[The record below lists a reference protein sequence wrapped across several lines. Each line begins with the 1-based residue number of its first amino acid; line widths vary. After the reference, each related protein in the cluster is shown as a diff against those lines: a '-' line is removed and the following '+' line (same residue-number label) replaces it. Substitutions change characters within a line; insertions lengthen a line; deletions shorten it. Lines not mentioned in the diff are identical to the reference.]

1 MMVTQTYAQ
10 LALPFAETTHG
21 PPLLSAL
28 APAHTALATV
38 DRHALAVHLAGVAQ
52 LRGRSPVPKP
62 GQVSRSRPV
71 TKAERVSSV
80 ERAHDGRRRLLP
92 ASTELGTIVTFH
104 AFVRLIS
111 VDPAAN
117 RFRVYV
123 LSWHPT
129 LWGDFALVQTW
140 GRLGRPGRSRTTG
153 YTSRMEAQGMIV
165 RLLRRRLRHGYHVVT
180 WT

>member
-1 MMVTQTYAQ
+1 M
-10 LALPFAETTHG
+10 
-21 PPLLSAL
+21 
-28 APAHTALATV
+28 
-38 DRHALAVHLAGVAQ
+38 
-52 LRGRSPVPKP
+52 
-62 GQVSRSRPV
+62 
-71 TKAERVSSV
+71 

-92 ASTELGTIVTFH
+92 ASTELGPVVRFH

-123 LSWHPT
+123 LSWHPP
-129 LWGDFALVQTW
+129 LWGDFALVQMW

-153 YTSRMEAQGMIV
+153 YPSRTEAQGLIV
-165 RLLRRRLRHGYHVVT
+165 RLLRRRLQHGYRVVT